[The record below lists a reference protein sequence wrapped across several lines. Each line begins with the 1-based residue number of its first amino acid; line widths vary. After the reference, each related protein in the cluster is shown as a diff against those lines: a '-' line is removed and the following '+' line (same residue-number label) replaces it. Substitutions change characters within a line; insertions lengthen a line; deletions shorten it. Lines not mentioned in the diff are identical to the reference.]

1 MQKYINFIDRFKYLI
16 IIGVTITIALLSLS
30 LKNLA
35 FEGSYKIWFDK
46 DSKIIKDYEAFRS
59 RFSGDDT
66 FIVAFKD
73 EHGIFTQKAVRTILR
88 LTKEFKKIEGVR
100 KVDSLS
106 NYQYI
111 SSEDDDI
118 IVEDFLYGDENL
130 IHKRELALKDK
141 LILNQLISKDA
152 KTTMIAIALSEK
164 IGSDEA
170 VNIAVFNKLQKLLKE
185 ETKRSGYKFYLTG
198 IPAL

>member
-1 MQKYINFIDRFKYLI
+1 MQKYINFIDKFKYLI
-16 IIGVTITIALLSLS
+16 IISITVIVALLSLS
-30 LKNLA
+30 LKNIA

-73 EHGIFTQKAVRTILR
+73 DRGIFTEKAVRTILR

-130 IHKRELALKDK
+130 SQKRQLALKDN
-141 LILNQLISKDA
+141 LILN
-152 KTTMIAIALSEK
+152 
-164 IGSDEA
+164 
-170 VNIAVFNKLQKLLKE
+170 
-185 ETKRSGYKFYLTG
+185 
-198 IPAL
+198 